1 MGRCRIRCEMDN
13 GINHIN
19 RPFDELRDL
28 GLMKSEGS
36 LSLSKGPYPMNNKT
50 RIVIAGPTASGKTAF
65 SIELAKALNTV
76 ILSADS
82 RQFYKEMSIGTAA
95 PTEEELSQV
104 KHYFVHHISIEDK
117 YDVAD
122 YERDVLQLLDEL
134 FKTHDTVIMTGGS
147 GLFIDAVCNG
157 IDAMPDV
164 EPEIR
169 EKVQKLFDEGGLKA
183 LQNEVQRVDPEY
195 YAIVDQ
201 QNPRRLQRALE
212 VCYQTGQ
219 PFSSFRSGNAVQRD
233 FEIKKYAL
241 LWDRQ
246 QLIERIDKRV
256 DMMMEQGLLEEA
268 KALYPKRHLNAL
280 NTVGY
285 KELFSYF
292 DGQCTLEEAVEQI
305 KIHTRQSAKRQM
317 TWLRRDK
324 SYTWIT
330 PDELCC
336 DSPCRRHD
344 LLFTP
349 HGTVWGSQT

>member
-1 MGRCRIRCEMDN
+1 
-13 GINHIN
+13 
-19 RPFDELRDL
+19 
-28 GLMKSEGS
+28 MKT
-36 LSLSKGPYPMNNKT
+36 L
-50 RIVIAGPTASGKTAF
+50 IVIAGPTASGKTAF
-65 SIELAKALNTV
+65 AIKMAKALNTV

-95 PTEEELSQV
+95 PTEEELSQA

-122 YERDVLQLLDEL
+122 YERDAIALLDEL
-134 FKTHDTVIMTGGS
+134 FKTHDAVIMTGGS

-169 EKVQKLFDEGGLKA
+169 EKVQKLYDEGGLKA
-183 LQNEVQRVDPEY
+183 LQDAVQRLDPAY
-195 YAIVDQ
+195 FALVDQ

-219 PFSSFRSGNAVQRD
+219 PFSSFRQGQAAQRD
-233 FEIKKYAL
+233 FAIKKYAL

-285 KELFSYF
+285 KELFTYF
-292 DGQCTLEEAVEQI
+292 DGQCTPTEAVDQI
-305 KIHTRQSAKRQM
+305 KIHTRQYAKRQM
-317 TWLRRDK
+317 TWLRKDT
-324 SYTWIT
+324 SYHWIMPEDFDNT
-330 PDELCC
+330 L
-336 DSPCRRHD
+336 SA
-344 LLFTP
+344 LQQALA
-349 HGTVWGSQT
+349 

>member
-1 MGRCRIRCEMDN
+1 MD
-13 GINHIN
+13 
-19 RPFDELRDL
+19 
-28 GLMKSEGS
+28 K
-36 LSLSKGPYPMNNKT
+36 KT
-50 RIVIAGPTASGKTAF
+50 LIIIAGPTASGKTAF
-65 SIELAKALNTV
+65 AIEMAKVLNTV

-104 KHYFVHHISIEDK
+104 QHYFVHHISIDDK

-122 YERDVLQLLDEL
+122 YERDAIALLDEL
-134 FKTHDTVIMTGGS
+134 FKSHDAVIMTGGS

-157 IDAMPDV
+157 IDAMPGV
-164 EPEIR
+164 KPKIR
-169 EKVQKLFDEGGLKA
+169 EKVQKLFYESGLKA
-183 LQNEVQRVDPEY
+183 LQDEVQQLDPEY
-195 YAIVDQ
+195 FAIVDQ

-219 PFSSFRSGNAVQRD
+219 PFSSFRSGNAIQRD
-233 FEIKKYAL
+233 FNIKKYAI

-256 DMMMEQGLLEEA
+256 DMMMKQGLLEEA

-285 KELFSYF
+285 KELFAYF

-305 KIHTRQSAKRQM
+305 KIHTRQYAKRQM
-317 TWLRRDK
+317 TWLRKDT
-324 SYTWIT
+324 SYQWIM
-330 PDELCC
+330 PEDF
-336 DSPCRRHD
+336 DSTLSALR
-344 LLFTP
+344 
-349 HGTVWGSQT
+349 QEMA

>member
-1 MGRCRIRCEMDN
+1 MGRCRIKCEMDN

-36 LSLSKGPYPMNNKT
+36 LSLSKGPYPTNKKT
-50 RIVIAGPTASGKTAF
+50 LVVIAGPTASGKTAF
-65 SIELAKALNTV
+65 SIELAKALSTV

-134 FKTHDTVIMTGGS
+134 FKTHDAVIMTGGS

-157 IDAMPDV
+157 IDVMPDV
-164 EPEIR
+164 QPEIR
-169 EKVQKLFDEGGLKA
+169 EKVQKLLDEGGLKA
-183 LQNEVQRVDPEY
+183 LQEEVLHLDPDY
-195 YAIVDQ
+195 FAIVDQ

-219 PFSSFRSGNAVQRD
+219 PFSSFRSGNTVQRNFD
-233 FEIKKYAL
+233 IKKYAL

-246 QLIERIDKRV
+246 ALIERIDKRV

-268 KALYPKRHLNAL
+268 KALYPKRHLNAM

-285 KELFSYF
+285 KELFAYF

-305 KIHTRQSAKRQM
+305 KIHTRQYAKRQM
-317 TWLRRDK
+317 TWLKKDT
-324 SYTWIT
+324 SYQWIMPEAT
-330 PDELCC
+330 SMLESL
-336 DSPCRRHD
+336 
-344 LLFTP
+344 
-349 HGTVWGSQT
+349 Q